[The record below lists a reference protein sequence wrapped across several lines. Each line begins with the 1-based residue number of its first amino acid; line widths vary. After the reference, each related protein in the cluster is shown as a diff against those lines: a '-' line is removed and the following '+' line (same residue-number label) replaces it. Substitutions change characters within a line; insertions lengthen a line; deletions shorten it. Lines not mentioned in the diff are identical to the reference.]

1 MLCGY
6 DAAADRYL
14 LHDPAAACSG
24 PIALCA
30 TQVHCRG
37 HSHLKEHFP
46 IRLACLYVIKPYI
59 QSSNE
64 EQPTKA
70 GSIDEEP

>member
-30 TQVHCRG
+30 TQVRCRG
-37 HSHLKEHFP
+37 HTHVEEQIQ
-46 IRLACLYVIKPYI
+46 IRLARSHTLGTCI

-64 EQPTKA
+64 EQLTKA
-70 GSIDEEP
+70 GSIDEEL